1 MVAQCG
7 MSEKVGK
14 IYVKDQ
20 KEEGEEMRAAIDNEV
35 TTVFMQDNPPP
46 PRKFSFVRVLFSVM
60 FGFV

>member
-1 MVAQCG
+1 

-35 TTVFMQDNPPP
+35 TTCSRASFSFM
-46 PRKFSFVRVLFSVM
+46 FSFV
-60 FGFV
+60 